1 VISGI
6 TSLDS
11 FLRCVLRSF
20 AFGKTGSME
29 PHDIFRVLDVNSG
42 TEGLQVDCGEVTRK
56 IRNKK
61 QRRKNI
67 TVYSFS
73 ACIYVL

>member
-1 VISGI
+1 
-6 TSLDS
+6 
-11 FLRCVLRSF
+11 
-20 AFGKTGSME
+20 ME